1 MFDDL
6 WSSLE
11 GVEAYQPC
19 FAPSPESFDE
29 FLEENG
35 SADVDAQLSPD
46 DPFHNLRG
54 FTPPPS
60 LASPSESTLT
70 TLSSEGPATLEY
82 SPMTNYTSSYPA
94 SPIDNFS
101 QDFAFQL
108 NAVDPKHNMFSDPPA
123 FFDPFGPQLSQDL
136 FHFQGVRVVEPQYDG
151 PYRPSVGISPHVLSA
166 FQDSPP
172 PYPTDPPVCVA
183 SNTEIRTT
191 GPTREKY
198 VCNHCGHQ
206 SARKHNLK
214 THMETHNPNRER
226 PFVCPENDCGQPFTR
241 RHDLKRHLESMHGD
255 RAK

>member
-1 MFDDL
+1 MFDDF

-11 GVEAYQPC
+11 SAEADQPC
-19 FAPSPESFDE
+19 FAPSPESFDLY
-29 FLEENG
+29 LEENG
-35 SADVDAQLSPD
+35 SADVNAQILPD
-46 DPFHNLRG
+46 DPLHNLRG
-54 FTPPPS
+54 FTPPPG

-70 TLSSEGPATLEY
+70 TQSSEGAATLEY

-94 SPIDNFS
+94 PPINNFS
-101 QDFAFQL
+101 QDFASQL
-108 NAVDPKHNMFSDPPA
+108 NAVDPKHNMFSDLPP
-123 FFDPFGPQLSQDL
+123 FFDPFGPQLYSAS
-136 FHFQGVRVVEPQYDG
+136 FHFQGIGVVEPQYDDG
-151 PYRPSVGISPHVLSA
+151 PYRPSAGISPHVLSSA
-166 FQDSPP
+166 FQGSPS
-172 PYPTDPPVCVA
+172 PYSMDPPVCAA

-198 VCNHCGHQ
+198 VCDHCG

-241 RHDLKRHLESMHGD
+241 KHDLKRHLESMHGD